1 MATAPVAAAPAATPT
16 LPWRELAKK
25 RLTDELAELRI
36 GLADD
41 IKKIEEETAADGT
54 YTVRS
59 FAYRVIV
66 GVYLVAQ
73 LVLGGVALH
82 NVLVEVKL
90 AEGFAIYPMLMLLLL
105 QALHLGISLRTIK
118 VDDLAG
124 IDFFGK
130 PLFEPKTGLYVVPR
144 FILTLTITNRNYRD
158 VRFPGHP
165 DKIFRISAEAQRTS
179 PTGDMPPAGD
189 DQVRPIY
196 VTTGEPTLTPDECK
210 ERKAGNENPLDEQ
223 LNIEVSYFVRYRP
236 NQEHGGVFRLIRNIG
251 GIRGKTAEETRTVV
265 EDLLREQ
272 SERDIKSILTQQT
285 YATTVENWALVNE
298 VFALKLQQSILRL
311 GIQVDPRGAGLD
323 DANPSHV
330 TNEAQMEVARERFRR
345 NQTVIKADGDG
356 KRIVTLGRSNAEAD
370 KLRLEALAKGYEK
383 IKVGLGVDGDAVIA
397 SETVKA
403 ALSEKTDTLVLG
415 TGGIEQLFG
424 LVKAG
429 QGMLA
434 KKTSAQPPL
443 NNGQPKGG

>member
-1 MATAPVAAAPAATPT
+1 MATAPAAAAPAATST
-16 LPWRELAKK
+16 LSWRALAKK
-25 RLTDELAELRI
+25 RLANELAKLTKI
-36 GLADD
+36 LVDD
-41 IKKIEEETAADGT
+41 IKKIEAETAADGT

-59 FAYRVIV
+59 FAYRAIV
-66 GVYLVAQ
+66 GLYLVAQ
-73 LVLGGVALH
+73 LVLGGVALY
-82 NVLVEVKL
+82 NFSIEVEL
-90 AEGFAIYPMLMLLLL
+90 AKDFPIYPALLLLLL
-105 QALHLGISLRTIK
+105 QALHLGASLRTIK

-124 IDFFGK
+124 VDFFGR

-144 FILTLTITNRNYRD
+144 FILTLTTTNRNYRD

-165 DKIFRISAEAQRTS
+165 DKIFRISAEAQQKS
-179 PTGDMPPAGD
+179 PTGDMPPAD
-189 DQVRPIY
+189 SNQVRPIY
-196 VTTGEPTLTPDECK
+196 VTTGEPALTPDERK
-210 ERKAGNENPLDEQ
+210 ERKTGIANPLDEQ
-223 LNIEVSYFVRYRP
+223 LNIEVAYFVRYRP
-236 NQEHGGVFRLIRNIG
+236 NQEHGGIFRLIRNIG
-251 GIRGKTAEETRTVV
+251 GIRGKTAEETKGVI

-285 YATTVENWALVNE
+285 YATTVENWVLVNE
-298 VFALKLQQSILRL
+298 VFALRLQQSVLRL
-311 GIQVDPRGAGLD
+311 GIQIDPRGAGLD
-323 DANPSHV
+323 DANPSHD

-383 IKVGLGVDGDAVIA
+383 IKAGLGVDGNAVIA

-429 QGMLA
+429 QHMLA
-434 KKTSAQPPL
+434 KDKLAALAPASETKE
-443 NNGQPKGG
+443 GI